1 MRRPAKQYLVPVA
14 CGMMLAIAGCQPSN
28 SSSNS
33 TADSP
38 APLDGAETSDNEP
51 PADTNTKMKVEKSLF
66 GETADGREVHLY
78 TCTNANGLIMA
89 VMTYGATIVSVEAPD
104 RDGKLANVTLG
115 FSKLDGYLKRH
126 PFFGST
132 VGRYANRI
140 ALGKFTLEG
149 QEYSLATN
157 NEPNHLHG
165 GDKGFDSVV
174 WQAVEIRSDE
184 AVGVR
189 FTYQSTDG
197 EEGYP
202 GNLNVTA
209 VYTLSNDNELKA
221 DYEATTDQAT
231 PVNLTN
237 HPYWNLAGAGSGDVL
252 SHRLMLT
259 ADEYLPVDDTLIPT
273 GKLAGVKGTV
283 MDFTAATAIGDRIDE
298 LSGTGGYDH
307 CYVLRGQDGELALA
321 ARVVEPNTG
330 RVLEVYTTQ
339 PGVQLYTGN
348 FLAGTEDQGG
358 FDKHTGFCLETQH
371 YPDSPNQPEFPS
383 TILEPDQTYRQTTVF
398 EFSVTNRAI
407 HDAK

>member
-14 CGMMLAIAGCQPSN
+14 CGMMLAIAGCQPGKSP
-28 SSSNS
+28 SNS

-38 APLDGAETSDNEP
+38 APPDGVETSNNEP
-51 PADTNTKMKVEKSLF
+51 PADAKIKMKVEKSLF
-66 GETADGREVHLY
+66 GETDDGRKVHIY
-78 TCTNANGLIMA
+78 TCMNANGLVMA
-89 VMTYGATIVSVEAPD
+89 VMTYGATIISVEAPD

-115 FSKLDGYLKRH
+115 FSELDGYLKRH

-140 ALGKFTLEG
+140 AMGKFTLEG
-149 QEYSLATN
+149 KEYSLATN
-157 NEPNHLHG
+157 NAPNHLHG

-174 WQAVEIRSDE
+174 WQAVEIQSDE

-189 FTYQSTDG
+189 FTYQSKDG

-221 DYEATTDQAT
+221 DYQATTDQAT

-237 HPYWNLAGAGSGDVL
+237 HAYWNLAGAGSGDVL
-252 SHRLMLT
+252 SHRLMLS

-283 MDFTAATAIGDRIDE
+283 MDFTSPTAIGDRIDQ
-298 LSGTGGYDH
+298 LNGTGGYDH
-307 CYVLRGQDGELALA
+307 CYVLGSQDGQLALA
-321 ARVVEPNTG
+321 ARVEEPKTG

-348 FLAGTEDQGG
+348 FLGGTEDQGG

-371 YPDSPNQPEFPS
+371 FPNSPNRPEFPS
-383 TILEPDQTYRQTTVF
+383 TILHPDQTYRQTTVF
-398 EFSVTNRAI
+398 TFSVTNRAPR
-407 HDAK
+407 